1 MLTNIDRN
9 DENRFVAN
17 QGSSKGWNYPDA
29 LFVGKGGMTNTEY
42 GKTNVNIFG
51 WLSNSKVLN
60 LES

>member
-17 QGSSKGWNYPDA
+17 QGPSKGWNYPDA

-42 GKTNVNIFG
+42 GKTNVNI
-51 WLSNSKVLN
+51 LI
-60 LES
+60 

>member
-42 GKTNVNIFG
+42 GNTNVNMT
-51 WLSNSKVLN
+51 
-60 LES
+60 